1 MRKVVG
7 ERSFGNIDRQLIFDD
22 WTWESLE
29 EARDGES
36 SYSETLT
43 PAEAVAFFEE
53 HFSGD
58 LPIELAY
65 QTDHPKPV
73 TALFGNKVWQF
84 DHKDW
89 SLYGLASEYE
99 DPMGETG
106 YAYETW
112 LFGAKDK
119 FLTIAFG
126 YHVGADVALD
136 TQVELLT
143 KDGAADFLKLNGYSL
158 PEELSGF
165 GKVATLSPDTIE
177 RIDTLDNVPVQ
188 DEHAEDSAWL
198 SNYFDTDRPKKRE
211 FCEAVETSET
221 DSYVSANQSGA
232 EAIYLVDRK
241 EIGEAFNSKG
251 RQTVQTWV
259 SAVWFPDKH
268 SQVPERWRSDEV
280 TKAMTTRPT
289 GKNKQVK
296 PWSEVCNASSIFV
309 YSRQRS
315 SDSV

>member
-1 MRKVVG
+1 M
-7 ERSFGNIDRQLIFDD
+7 IFDD

-29 EARDGES
+29 EARDGEAS
-36 SYSETLT
+36 CSETLT

-65 QTDHPKPV
+65 QTNHPKPV

-119 FLTIAFG
+119 FLTIKFS

-158 PEELSGF
+158 PEELRGF
-165 GKVATLSPDTIE
+165 GKVATLNPDTME
-177 RIDTLDNVPVQ
+177 HLPLSGAGASDRCSPQAANDNAMGRGSTSTMTP
-188 DEHAEDSAWL
+188 DETAESGNEARNNWIVDR
-198 SNYFDTDRPKKRE
+198 YVETGDTDPKLAAALTEKIKAE
-211 FCEAVETSET
+211 KLAWTPLGETSIRDPLRKTFASRYGVEPP
-221 DSYVSANQSGA
+221 DLRGKKGD
-232 EAIYLVDRK
+232 DRK
-241 EIGEAFNSKG
+241 EQIRNVIELA
-251 RQTVQTWV
+251 
-259 SAVWFPDKH
+259 
-268 SQVPERWRSDEV
+268 
-280 TKAMTTRPT
+280 
-289 GKNKQVK
+289 KN
-296 PWSEVCNASSIFV
+296 
-309 YSRQRS
+309 
-315 SDSV
+315 